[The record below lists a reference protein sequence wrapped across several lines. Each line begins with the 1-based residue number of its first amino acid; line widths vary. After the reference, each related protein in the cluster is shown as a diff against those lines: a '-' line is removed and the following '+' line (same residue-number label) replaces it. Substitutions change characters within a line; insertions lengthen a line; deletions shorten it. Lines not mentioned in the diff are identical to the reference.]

1 MTISFI
7 INDKN
12 LLKEY
17 TQRWKKVRNQLNV
30 KFDSEPAFGDN
41 GKYITEKIRIC
52 KDKVNTNFQ
61 S

>member
-17 TQRWKKVRNQLNV
+17 TQRWKKVRIQLNV
-30 KFDSEPAFGDN
+30 KFDSEPVFGDN
-41 GKYITEKIRIC
+41 DKYITEKIRIC